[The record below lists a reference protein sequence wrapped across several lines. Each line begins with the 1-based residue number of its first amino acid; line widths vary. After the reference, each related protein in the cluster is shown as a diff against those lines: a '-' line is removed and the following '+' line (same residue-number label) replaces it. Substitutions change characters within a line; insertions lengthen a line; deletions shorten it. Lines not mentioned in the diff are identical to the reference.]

1 MPATVKKRA
10 RGFWNK
16 ERVFAEGKK
25 HKNRHA
31 WQLAQS
37 RSYNI
42 AWENGWLD
50 EIIGRE
56 IVHGKWTRRAVLE
69 SGKKFKTK
77 TEWRN
82 SPESSAYVIAKRNG
96 WLQELTHFEQELSFG
111 ERTILKWLLE
121 RDINFEKEKVFAG
134 LRDKYPLRFDFWIPK
149 KKLLIEYQGRQHDV
163 GWSGDASDAREIR
176 RRDRKK
182 VAFAKR
188 EGLRLI
194 YIDTLKKTE
203 IHETLRAI
211 FGRYKIR
218 PLTDIEISR
227 VRNLGG
233 WSKERAL
240 EDAKKYRTRKAWG
253 AASHGYA
260 YARLNGFLDEAC
272 AHMERNHAWTV
283 SRTKKWTKDAVLGD
297 AKKYTRKIDWRNGSA
312 SAYVISRRN
321 GWHSEATAHM
331 TPKSGCSIGSGSTER

>member
-1 MPATVKKRA
+1 MSVSIKKRA
-10 RGFWNK
+10 RGFWSK

-25 HKNRHA
+25 HKNRRA

-42 AWENGWLD
+42 AWKNGWLNQ
-50 EIIGRE
+50 IIGRE
-56 IVHGKWTRRAVLE
+56 IIHGKWTREAVLQ
-69 SGKKFKTK
+69 SGQKFKTK
-77 TEWRN
+77 AEWRN
-82 SPESSAYVIAKRNG
+82 SQDGSAYVIAKRNG
-96 WLQELTHFEQELSFG
+96 WLREFTHFEQELSFG
-111 ERTILKWLLE
+111 ERSIFKWLLE
-121 RDINFEKEKVFAG
+121 RDIDFVKEKVFAG
-134 LRDKYPLRFDFWIPK
+134 LRDKYPLRFDFWIPS

-163 GWSGDASDAREIR
+163 GWSGDAADAKEIR

-182 VAFAKR
+182 VAFARR

-194 YIDTLKKTE
+194 HIETLKQDE
-203 IHETLRAI
+203 IHETLNALFGHRAV
-211 FGRYKIR
+211 R
-218 PLTDIEISR
+218 PLTSAERSR
-227 VRNLGG
+227 ARSLGG

-240 EDAKKYRTRKAWG
+240 VDAKNYRTRKEWD

-272 AHMERNHAWTV
+272 AHMERHHAWTV
-283 SRTKKWTKDAVLGD
+283 SRTRKWTKNAVLND
-297 AKKYTRKIDWRNGSA
+297 AKRYRRKIDWRNASP

-331 TPKSGCSIGSGSTER
+331 ITKSKSSVDL